1 MRDSG
6 LMGPWVRRF
15 LLEHVSGE
23 RNLARNTQQSYRDAL
38 ALLLPFVAT
47 QKRKSVDGL
56 LLCDLSGKVLRA
68 FLNYLEHERRCTVRT
83 RNQRLAAVH
92 AIARFVGHRSPE
104 HVEWCTEIRSVP
116 LKRTGKPVLP
126 YLEKPEMDA
135 LLSAPSLETQQG
147 LRDHALLLFLYNS
160 GARASEA
167 AGLQVSDLDLRSKG
181 NSAVRLTGKGNKI
194 RFCPLWANTRRHLT
208 ALIRGRSPDHRVF
221 LNRMGDPITRYGI
234 HTLVKRYVSKA
245 SPGCPSLL
253 KKRVSPHTIRH
264 TTAMHL
270 LRSGVDINT
279 IRAWLGHVSIDTTN
293 VYVGIDL
300 EEKARILAQCNPF
313 RTSERKRHWREDRS
327 LMDFLR
333 SL

>member
-6 LMGPWVRRF
+6 LIGPWVRRF

-38 ALLLPFVAT
+38 ALLLPFAAT
-47 QKRKSVDGL
+47 QKNKSVDRL
-56 LLCDLSGKVLRA
+56 LLCDLSGQVLKA

-92 AIARFVGHRSPE
+92 AIARFVAQRSPE
-104 HVEWCTEIRSVP
+104 HVEWCAEIRSVP

-147 LRDHALLLFLYNS
+147 LRDHTLLLFLYNS

-181 NSAVRLTGKGNKI
+181 NGAVRLTGKGNKI
-194 RFCPLWANTRRHLT
+194 RFCPLWANTGRHLS
-208 ALIRGRSPDHRVF
+208 ALIKGRSPDQQVF

-234 HTLVKRYVSKA
+234 HTLVKRYVTKA
-245 SPGCPSLL
+245 AHGCPSLL

-300 EEKARILAQCNPF
+300 EEKARILAKCNPF
-313 RTSERKRHWREDRS
+313 RSSERKRHWREDRT